1 MIEDINEL
9 DEETKK
15 EVEEA
20 RAEIETGKFRIRPT
34 KSKKSLDYEL

>member
-15 EVEEA
+15 EVKEA
-20 RAEIETGKFRIRPT
+20 RAEIETGKSHT
-34 KSKKSLDYEL
+34 LDQVEKGLGL